1 MGEIAGNIMA
11 AIPAVQFAVNI
22 EIVIGFRLV
31 IPFIVVIIII
41 IPPDC
46 SADNDS
52 SQDIAEVEIKEK
64 SIIF

>member
-1 MGEIAGNIMA
+1 MA

-22 EIVIGFRLV
+22 ETVIGFRLV

-41 IPPDC
+41 IPPDR